1 MSTHSARAIP
11 RPYKLHWE
19 SGQIV
24 EEASYRGEFH
34 ESCLQLLQ
42 SDEGTVRIRFCYYN
56 LEGRY
61 QRGPLMIDEKHIEGL
76 RAALSD
82 QPELK
87 SLLRKLAQ

>member
-1 MSTHSARAIP
+1 MSIQSPRTIP

-19 SGQIV
+19 AGQIV

-42 SDEGTVRIRFCYYN
+42 SDEGTLRIRFCYYN

-61 QRGPLMIDEKHIEGL
+61 QCGPLIIDEKHIEGL

-82 QPELK
+82 NPQLK
-87 SLLRKLAQ
+87 SLLTKLVE